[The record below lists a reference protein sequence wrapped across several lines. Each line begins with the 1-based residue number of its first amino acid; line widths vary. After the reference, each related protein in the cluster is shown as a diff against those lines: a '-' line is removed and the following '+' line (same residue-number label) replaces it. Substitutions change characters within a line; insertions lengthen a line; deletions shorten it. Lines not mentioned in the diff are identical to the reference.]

1 MLEFYH
7 ISRDCSAETIVNF
20 AENGIQPASGRGYG
34 GQSGGFYCWTSN
46 ENAERYY
53 RSLLAEDDA
62 KWAMD
67 TFGTDIRLK
76 DGKALKLKI
85 SINEENLKNPNWQL
99 DNEQHAFQKAGR
111 DRSIFLDFWEANKDC
126 FTNSSVDFDMV
137 KENGERQKVCALSW
151 NEEKHCPT
159 LTTKTADGNLV
170 TENVFSTK
178 AEDSYRT
185 QAINDY
191 LCQTNK
197 SFDDNYNKLLLAAA
211 QNKHSLNINGK
222 ELFTERLAIK
232 YCGQEPI
239 KNIELSFLQGEI
251 TVAPDRGINKPRLGD
266 VAHGSSPYRLYY
278 EEKKVNVEMYQ
289 KLKNLKDRVH
299 APSAQ
304 KTFNPINNILLQK
317 KQQHSFG
324 K

>member
-20 AENGIQPASGRGYG
+20 AQNGILPASGRGYG

-62 KWAMD
+62 KWAME
-67 TFGTDIRLK
+67 TFGADIRLK

-85 SINEENLKNPNWQL
+85 SVNEENLKNPNWQL

-111 DRSIFLDFWEANKDC
+111 SRSIFLDFWEANKDC
-126 FTNSSVDFDMV
+126 FNNNFVDFEMV
-137 KENGERQKVCALSW
+137 KENGEKQKVYALGW

-159 LTTKTADGNLV
+159 FTTKTADGRLIEEDV
-170 TENVFSTK
+170 LSTK

-191 LCQTNK
+191 LCHTSK

-211 QNKHSLNINGK
+211 QNKHSIDINGK

-251 TVAPDRGINKPRLGD
+251 TVAPDRGINNPRSGD

-289 KLKNLKDRVH
+289 KLKSLKDRVH
-299 APSAQ
+299 SATSN
-304 KTFNPINNILLQK
+304 KTYTPINQVLLQNK
-317 KQQHSFG
+317 LQQTLD

>member
-20 AENGIQPASGRGYG
+20 ALNGIQPASGRGYG

-46 ENAERYY
+46 ENAEKYY

-62 KWAMD
+62 KWAME

-85 SINEENLKNPNWQL
+85 SVNEENLKNPDWQL
-99 DNEQHAFQKAGR
+99 DNEQHAFPKAGR
-111 DRSIFLDFWEANKDC
+111 NRSIFLDFWEANKDC
-126 FTNSSVDFDMV
+126 FNNSSVDFDMV
-137 KENGERQKVCALSW
+137 KENGEKQKVHALGW

-159 LTTKTADGNLV
+159 LTTKTADGHLIEEDV
-170 TENVFSTK
+170 LSTK

-211 QNKHSLNINGK
+211 QNKHSVDINRK

-239 KNIELSFLQGEI
+239 KDIELSFLQGEI
-251 TVAPDRGINKPRLGD
+251 TVAPDRGINNPRAGD

-278 EEKKVNVEMYQ
+278 EEKKVNVEMYK

-299 APSAQ
+299 SPSSDKTYSPINQVLLQNKLQ
-304 KTFNPINNILLQK
+304 KTLDK
-317 KQQHSFG
+317 
-324 K
+324 

>member
-20 AENGIQPASGRGYG
+20 AQNGIQPASGRGYG

-46 ENAERYY
+46 ENAEKYY

-62 KWAMD
+62 KWAKD

-85 SINEENLKNPNWQL
+85 SVNEENLKNPNWQL

-111 DRSIFLDFWEANKDC
+111 NRSIFLDFWEANKDC
-126 FTNSSVDFDMV
+126 FNNNSVDFDMV
-137 KENGERQKVCALSW
+137 KENGEKQKVCALNW
-151 NEEKHCPT
+151 NEEKHCLT
-159 LTTKTADGNLV
+159 LTSQTDDGQMFEEDVL
-170 TENVFSTK
+170 STK

-191 LCQTNK
+191 LCHTSK

-211 QNKHSLNINGK
+211 QNKHSVDINGK

-239 KNIELSFLQGEI
+239 KDIELSFLQGEI
-251 TVAPDRGINKPRLGD
+251 TVAPDRGINNPRPGD

-304 KTFNPINNILLQK
+304 KNFNPINNILLQK

>member
-20 AENGIQPASGRGYG
+20 AQNGIQQASGRGYG

-46 ENAERYY
+46 QKAEKYY

-85 SINEENLKNPNWQL
+85 SVNEENLKNPNWQL

-111 DRSIFLDFWEANKDC
+111 NRSIFLDFWEANKDC
-126 FTNSSVDFDMV
+126 FNNNSVDFDMV
-137 KENGERQKVCALSW
+137 KENGEKQKVCALNW
-151 NEEKHCPT
+151 NEEKHCLT
-159 LTTKTADGNLV
+159 LTSQTDDGQMFEEDVL
-170 TENVFSTK
+170 STK

-191 LCQTNK
+191 LCHTSK

-211 QNKHSLNINGK
+211 QNKHSVDINGK

-239 KNIELSFLQGEI
+239 KDIELSFLQGEI
-251 TVAPDRGINKPRLGD
+251 TVAPDRGINNPRPGD

-304 KTFNPINNILLQK
+304 KNFNPINNILLQK

>member
-20 AENGIQPASGRGYG
+20 AQNGIQPASGRGYG

-46 ENAERYY
+46 ENAEKYY

-62 KWAMD
+62 KWAKD

-85 SINEENLKNPNWQL
+85 SVNEENLKNPNWQL

-111 DRSIFLDFWEANKDC
+111 NRSIFLDFWEANKDC
-126 FTNSSVDFDMV
+126 FNNNSVDFDMV
-137 KENGERQKVCALSW
+137 KENGEKQKVCALNW
-151 NEEKHCPT
+151 NEEKHCLT
-159 LTTKTADGNLV
+159 LTSQTDDGQMFEEDVL
-170 TENVFSTK
+170 STK

-191 LCQTNK
+191 LCHTSK

-211 QNKHSLNINGK
+211 QNKHSVDINGK

-239 KNIELSFLQGEI
+239 KDIELSFLQGEI
-251 TVAPDRGINKPRLGD
+251 TVAPDRGINNPRPGD

-304 KTFNPINNILLQK
+304 KNFNPINNILLQK
-317 KQQHSFG
+317 KQKHSFG

>member
-46 ENAERYY
+46 ENAEKYY

-62 KWAMD
+62 KWAKD

-85 SINEENLKNPNWQL
+85 SVNEENLKNPNWQL

-111 DRSIFLDFWEANKDC
+111 NRSIFLDFWEANKDC
-126 FTNSSVDFDMV
+126 FNNNSVDFDMV
-137 KENGERQKVCALSW
+137 KENGEKQKVCALNW
-151 NEEKHCPT
+151 NEEKHCLT
-159 LTTKTADGNLV
+159 LTSQTDDGQMFEEDVL
-170 TENVFSTK
+170 STK

-191 LCQTNK
+191 LCHTSK

-211 QNKHSLNINGK
+211 QNKHSVDINGK

-239 KNIELSFLQGEI
+239 KDIELSFLQGEI
-251 TVAPDRGINKPRLGD
+251 TVAPDRGINNPRPGD

-304 KTFNPINNILLQK
+304 KNFNPINNILLQK